1 MIALDVDSGA
11 MSVGRFPIYCK
22 RRCNLFASA
31 EYYLIDTA
39 HLCTGTIPLQYQVNL
54 EQQDTVQKVAE
65 MMVLICLFKKCSEL
79 NKNTSSESSYFCG
92 VDTG

>member
-22 RRCNLFASA
+22 SRCNLFASA
-31 EYYLIDTA
+31 EYYLIDTSRRF
-39 HLCTGTIPLQYQVNL
+39 TGTIPLQYLDSLVKQGR
-54 EQQDTVQKVAE
+54 VQKVAK

-79 NKNTSSESSYFCG
+79 NKNTSSENSYFCG

>member
-1 MIALDVDSGA
+1 MIALDVDSGE
-11 MSVGRFPIYCK
+11 MSVGRIPIYCK

-39 HLCTGTIPLQYQVNL
+39 HLFTGIRPLQYQVNL

-92 VDTG
+92 VETD

>member
-1 MIALDVDSGA
+1 VIALDVDSGE
-11 MSVGRFPIYCK
+11 MSVGRIPIYCK

-54 EQQDTVQKVAE
+54 ERQVPVQKVAE
-65 MMVLICLFKKCSEL
+65 MMALICLFKKCSEL
-79 NKNTSSESSYFCG
+79 NKMTGSESSYFREIDG
-92 VDTG
+92 V

>member
-22 RRCNLFASA
+22 RRCNLFGSA
-31 EYYLIDTA
+31 EYYLIDTSRNF
-39 HLCTGTIPLQYQVNL
+39 TGTIQLQYQVNL

-65 MMVLICLFKKCSEL
+65 IMVLICLLKKCSEL
-79 NKNTSSESSYFCG
+79 NKMTGSESSNFLG
-92 VDTG
+92 IEA